1 MTSIDDNI
9 NLIWNVRSNC
19 HLILGNDTHPISLVQ
34 LDRSRHNREPLYN
47 HTKQVVKNA
56 ASSIWNAS
64 VRKLKELRAK
74 KPAPPKEGEELLDE
88 NSRAYLI

>member
-19 HLILGNDTHPISLVQ
+19 HLVLGNDPHPISLVQ
-34 LDRSRHNREPLYN
+34 IDRSRHNREPLYN
-47 HTKQVVKNA
+47 HTKRVVRNA
-56 ASSIWNAS
+56 ASSLWNAS

-74 KPAPPKEGEELLDE
+74 KPITPKEGEELLDE
-88 NSRAYLI
+88 NSRT